1 MQQRLLVAMMLVV
14 AVHMKSLELV
24 ILAAGLWPQSESKL
38 D

>member
-24 ILAAGLWPQSESKL
+24 ILAISLWENEKNL
-38 D
+38 V